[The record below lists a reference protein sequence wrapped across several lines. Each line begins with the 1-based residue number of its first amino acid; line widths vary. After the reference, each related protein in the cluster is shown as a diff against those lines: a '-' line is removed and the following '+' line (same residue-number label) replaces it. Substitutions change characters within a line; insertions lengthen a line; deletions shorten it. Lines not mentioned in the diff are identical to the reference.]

1 MKLELRATVRSI
13 GEVLINNQINNMK
26 KVLFFSLALAA
37 FAGCQVNEL
46 APEYSESALPEAKM
60 TNIYVGMESD
70 VETRTST
77 NESMHTLWSKG
88 DMLNFF
94 CGINNTKKD
103 KYILDDECAGDKF
116 GVFYG
121 PIYAGAEDMTQMHQP
136 VLVYPFSESVTCEQT
151 EAGFAIAGVTIP
163 AQQNFVAGTY
173 ANGAHPM
180 VSVGKDNESINFNI
194 KNTNTAFAITLTG
207 SKKIDR
213 IVVSSENEYL
223 AGPATITAAY
233 GVNPE
238 IKVIPETGSKTVE
251 LLCNGVQLS
260 ETPTVFYLTFAPCQ
274 GPLSLKIYDT
284 EGGYLYGTMNADENG
299 FARNEHFRKSAVY
312 APNGS
317 IQKELKAAFDKGGEY
332 TLPMNVNCPTALILR
347 SAKSLKLDLN
357 GYTLTMTSMNN
368 PQITSISSE
377 LKISNG
383 KLVNTTSQYLL
394 GTQSYKS
401 NENILELTNV
411 EVVCDNYHNTS
422 MFMAIDNGTNVVL
435 NNVSVVTDGNMFAY
449 RSGEINPSL
458 AGITINGG
466 KFMAKSPKNPVI
478 FSNIDGNIPVTFNG
492 GLFSDKSYKKGVKWV
507 ETGDEAYPWTPVAL
521 STVMMNGVGYN
532 TIQEAINEATTGGE
546 VIAVAEGTYTE
557 ILDIKGGKN
566 FTIQPQEG
574 ANVTIAGV
582 AHESNGSAT
591 TAIFNNITFDNSLQ
605 TEGWFTGTAPNI
617 KPCVGAW
624 GGNLAFNDCTFNV
637 AGTKTAETG
646 VMTWWTGDNKMSLTF
661 TGCTFNGIDNHNEAR
676 AMQIFGKVDLTV
688 DKCIFNTYKRYSL
701 KYVGAEGTKAVLTNN
716 TVNNAEYMVE
726 IGASAYPGNAYE
738 VTISGSVLGEGIED
752 FKVANVEEQIVN
764 RVEYSNKAA
773 SVNGEKYDTISEA
786 FAAAQEGQTVTVK
799 AGEYTFPASSLKAG
813 VTVEC
818 EEGTVFTG
826 SSKLNIEGATVINAE
841 FSNPTGSAVT
851 GTINGIFKD
860 CVFEGSNALRSCYAG
875 DNVVFENCVFSGS
888 TYGVHFDDGA
898 NDATFKKCTF
908 SGFNAFGA
916 ALTQLTLENCVFVS
930 NGKSGYNGANLW
942 GSTTIKNTT
951 FTFDG
956 TASNEWIDCIGSDKT
971 YVIENCVVEGPVN
984 GIFNKDYIFSRNDET
999 DITINGVLYEDYMVN
1014 TISTAEELKEFAKAV
1029 NDGENNFSKKTVFLT
1044 TDIDLNNDEWTPIG
1058 NSTYTFQGTF
1068 NGNNK
1073 TISNLVIT
1081 GNNSNVGL
1089 FGFTT
1094 NGEIKNLT
1102 VHNAKVSGYLD
1113 VAVVAGT
1120 PYTSKYTNINVT
1132 GHVEVN
1138 GFAYVGAVGGKNAY
1152 ANWEN
1157 VTVNVDETSFI
1168 KANSIDGDKAYRTY
1182 VGGVCG
1188 FNGEGGHSFTN
1199 ITSNIDVIGSTCDV
1213 GGLFGI
1219 AHYGNKFVN
1228 CSCSGDVEITTASE
1242 AADAEEIGGIAGVWN
1257 NGGADVIFDGCSFTG
1272 ALKTNITEGVDLSN
1286 NIIVGKSYSA
1296 TGTGNLIIK

>member
-77 NESMHTLWSKG
+77 NKDMHTLWSEG

-94 CGINNTKKD
+94 CGINNTKEKKD

-299 FARNEHFRKSAVY
+299 FARNEHFRRSAVY

-317 IQKELKAAFDKGGEY
+317 IQKELKAAFDKGGKY
-332 TLPMNVNCPTALILR
+332 VLPMNVNCSTALILGTG
-347 SAKSLKLDLN
+347 KSLELDLN
-357 GYTLTMTSMNN
+357 GYTLTMSSMNN
-368 PQITSISSE
+368 PQITSIASE
-377 LKISNG
+377 LWIHGG

-394 GTQSYKS
+394 GTQSYSS
-401 NENILELTNV
+401 NENLLKLSDV
-411 EVVCDNYHNTS
+411 DVVCDNYHNTS
-422 MFMAIDNGTNVVL
+422 VFMAIYHKGTNIVL
-435 NNVSVVTDGNMFAY
+435 NDVSVVSDGNMFTY
-449 RSGEINPSL
+449 LGGEINPSL

-624 GGNLAFNDCTFNV
+624 GGNLAFNDCTFKV
-637 AGTKTAETG
+637 AGTSKAETG

-661 TGCTFNGIDNHNEAR
+661 TGCTFNGIDNHKEAR
-676 AMQIFGKVDLTV
+676 AMQIYGKVDLTV

-738 VTISGSVLGEGIED
+738 VTISGSVLGEGIKD

-764 RVEYSNKAA
+764 GVEYS
-773 SVNGEKYDTISEA
+773 KYP
-786 FAAAQEGQTVTVK
+786 V
-799 AGEYTFPASSLKAG
+799 
-813 VTVEC
+813 
-818 EEGTVFTG
+818 
-826 SSKLNIEGATVINAE
+826 
-841 FSNPTGSAVT
+841 
-851 GTINGIFKD
+851 
-860 CVFEGSNALRSCYAG
+860 R
-875 DNVVFENCVFSGS
+875 
-888 TYGVHFDDGA
+888 A
-898 NDATFKKCTF
+898 N
-908 SGFNAFGA
+908 
-916 ALTQLTLENCVFVS
+916 
-930 NGKSGYNGANLW
+930 
-942 GSTTIKNTT
+942 
-951 FTFDG
+951 
-956 TASNEWIDCIGSDKT
+956 
-971 YVIENCVVEGPVN
+971 
-984 GIFNKDYIFSRNDET
+984 
-999 DITINGVLYEDYMVN
+999 
-1014 TISTAEELKEFAKAV
+1014 
-1029 NDGENNFSKKTVFLT
+1029 
-1044 TDIDLNNDEWTPIG
+1044 
-1058 NSTYTFQGTF
+1058 
-1068 NGNNK
+1068 
-1073 TISNLVIT
+1073 
-1081 GNNSNVGL
+1081 
-1089 FGFTT
+1089 
-1094 NGEIKNLT
+1094 
-1102 VHNAKVSGYLD
+1102 
-1113 VAVVAGT
+1113 
-1120 PYTSKYTNINVT
+1120 
-1132 GHVEVN
+1132 
-1138 GFAYVGAVGGKNAY
+1138 
-1152 ANWEN
+1152 
-1157 VTVNVDETSFI
+1157 
-1168 KANSIDGDKAYRTY
+1168 
-1182 VGGVCG
+1182 
-1188 FNGEGGHSFTN
+1188 
-1199 ITSNIDVIGSTCDV
+1199 
-1213 GGLFGI
+1213 
-1219 AHYGNKFVN
+1219 GNKFMTVADAITGTT
-1228 CSCSGDVEITTASE
+1228 GDVEITVKEGEHELVGFNDRNISIVGEDKEKVTVKMSKSIYMQGASLTLKNVTYYRPRGLGYTEQAFAFIHHAANITLTDCHVEEGIRLNVNEALVENCTFNVPTSSGFDGYGLYYYGNDKSTVTVSNSTFNTAGKAIVVYSE
-1242 AADAEEIGGIAGVWN
+1242 HAKAYNLVVNDCTFNSNATTDKAAIQIHAEFGITGTLTVNRCTATGFADINGGLWNELNNNTKVPTDNFYKVIDGVAYVASAANFNKALSQDIEEIKVVLTSDVTVKGGTSTAYGSANTTKVTIEGNENTLTYEDSYRTYIGLANPDAVLVLKDMNLTRSTTGGTHWHDNNMKFECNTQMTNVKFNKGICLDDAKTFNLKNVTVSKDKVSTYAVFVTAGCD
-1257 NGGADVIFDGCSFTG
+1257 ATFDGCTFTG
-1272 ALKTNITEGVDLSN
+1272 TASDRRGIKVADEDVADKTQLTKLTISNSTFNTASKAAVLVTSEGGANVVWGEGNDISNVAADQTNAVWVDEDRPASFDL
-1286 NIIVGKSYSA
+1286 VTV
-1296 TGTGNLIIK
+1296 TGCTKIMEP